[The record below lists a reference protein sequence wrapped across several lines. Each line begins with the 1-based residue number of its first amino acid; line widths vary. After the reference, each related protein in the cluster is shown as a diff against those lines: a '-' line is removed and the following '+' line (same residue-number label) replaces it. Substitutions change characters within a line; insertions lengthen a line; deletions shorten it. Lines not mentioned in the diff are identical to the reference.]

1 MLQCQNFLP
10 RADMNGDYV
19 YTISDLWLQ
28 IKTVFHMPA
37 KLLVEALATFP
48 GVAQFLELTCWS
60 GESLIAGAFSLAAWA
75 VVLIAVSTALVLTAN
90 SLEK

>member
-1 MLQCQNFLP
+1 VLQCQNFLP
-10 RADMNGDYV
+10 RADMNGDYA

-37 KLLVEALATFP
+37 KLLVEALANFQ

-60 GESLIAGAFSLAAWA
+60 GESLIGGAFSLLAWA
-75 VVLIAVSTALVLTAN
+75 VVLTVVSTALVVTGD

>member
-10 RADMNGDYV
+10 HADMNGDYV

-37 KLLVEALATFP
+37 KLLVEALASFP

-60 GESLIAGAFSLAAWA
+60 GESVFGGVFSLIAWA
-75 VVLIAVSTALVLTAN
+75 VVLIAVSTALVLTGN

>member
-28 IKTVFHMPA
+28 IKTVFHLPA
-37 KLLVEALATFP
+37 KLLVEALDTFP

-60 GESLIAGAFSLAAWA
+60 GESLIGGAFSLIAWA
-75 VVLIAVSTALVLTAN
+75 VVLTVVSTALVMTGD